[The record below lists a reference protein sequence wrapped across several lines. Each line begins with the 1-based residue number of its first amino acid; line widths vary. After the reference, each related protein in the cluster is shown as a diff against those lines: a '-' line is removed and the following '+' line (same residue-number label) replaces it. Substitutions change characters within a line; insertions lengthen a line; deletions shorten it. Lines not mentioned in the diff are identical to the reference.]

1 MDRNIKYKQVT
12 RLMIFGDD
20 DINTKSTSQYVCG
33 PFGLTSITIIS
44 GGTGYNASYPPVL
57 LFNGVNNGYSCQA
70 TCTISGGGITAVNIT
85 SGGMY
90 SALPN
95 ITVTTSVS
103 GVGTITGGTL
113 YTLPPLISVNS
124 ADGNGSGSTA
134 TCTISGGVVN
144 AITITN
150 AGSGYTIAPTL
161 TFKNAPTDTTG
172 SGASCS
178 TTLYGSGASLQ
189 AVSSSN
195 ISNGKRM
202 RFALNNALNDVKLS
216 CNARCIVEN
225 CNIPSLVNMG
235 GKYVLLRVVTS
246 TQDKCADTKKFLNG
260 NPILLSMVTQ
270 STTGATNVL
279 SNASEFF
286 YNINIPTNFLQNSYV
301 DFELECPT
309 ATSAISFITN
319 LGTFYIS
326 LIIIDEDPELTHDL
340 TLAPPIDYKNYNVN
354 QPIRYN

>member
-1 MDRNIKYKQVT
+1 M
-12 RLMIFGDD
+12 LFGDD
-20 DINTKSTSQYVCG
+20 DINTKASSQYVCG

-70 TCTISGGGITAVNIT
+70 TCTITGGAITAVNIT

-95 ITVTTSVS
+95 IAVTSSVS
-103 GVGTITGGTL
+103 GIGTISRGSG
-113 YTLPPLISVNS
+113 YTLVPTVVISS
-124 ADGNGSGSTA
+124 ADGNGSGATA
-134 TCTISGGVVN
+134 TCTILAGQVDTV
-144 AITITN
+144 TITN
-150 AGSGYTIAPTL
+150 AGSGYTIAPL
-161 TFKNAPTDTTG
+161 IAFKNAPTDTTG
-172 SGASCS
+172 TGAGTT

-189 AVSSSN
+189 AVSLSN
-195 ISNGKRM
+195 VSNGKRM

-216 CNARCIVEN
+216 CNARMIVEN
-225 CNIPSLVNMG
+225 CNIPSIVNMA
-235 GKYVLLRVVTS
+235 GKYVLLRAVTS

-270 STTGATNVL
+270 STNGATNVL

-286 YNINIPTNFLQNSYV
+286 YNINIPTNFLQNSYI
-301 DFELECPT
+301 DLELECPT
-309 ATSAISFITN
+309 ATSSISFLSN

-340 TLAPPIDYKNYNVN
+340 TLAPPIDYKTYNVN